1 MAAKAQEGRVYPVAM
16 DFVLWKLRTI
26 DSSNLNVSLKSENND
41 PNGSIWF
48 RIHHGMSMTSY
59 GEKITVTV
67 TPQQG
72 GTGIHILSE
81 CGMPTQIIDYGKNKK
96 NVAAIFRYLED
107 GMNAAPPAQYAP
119 QPVEQPVQPPVPQP
133 IAQPAPPQTS
143 QGAVKYCP
151 NCGAPNH
158 PQSNFCIQ
166 CGTRLN

>member
-1 MAAKAQEGRVYPVAM
+1 MAAKSQEGRVYPVAM
-16 DFVLWKLRTI
+16 DFILWKLRTI
-26 DSSNLNVSLKSENND
+26 DSSNLNVTLKSENND

-48 RIHHGMSMTSY
+48 RIHHGMSMASY

-107 GMNAAPPAQYAP
+107 GMNAAPPAQPYAP
-119 QPVEQPVQPPVPQP
+119 PQQAVPQP
-133 IAQPAPPQTS
+133 APAAPQTS